1 MERFQTGPAALLE
14 INLLTVTLLALGTAL
29 ATGLGALPFAF
40 VRSVDGVRLG
50 TANALAAGLMLAASL
65 MLVVEGWAHSVG
77 GTLGGVIAGAAFVW
91 ASGRWL
97 DGRDD
102 LDVGALRGA
111 DARKAL
117 LIMGVMTVHSLAE
130 GVGVGVSYGG
140 GEALGLFI
148 TAAIAL
154 HNVPE
159 GLAIALVLV
168 PRGVSVWA
176 AAGWA
181 VVSSLPQPLLAPPSF
196 LAVEAFEPILA
207 PGLGF
212 AAGAMVAMTA
222 SELIPEALEEAPA
235 SRVATVAGLAV
246 LGGFALQLVLVG

>member
-1 MERFQTGPAALLE
+1 MLT
-14 INLLTVTLLALGTAL
+14 IDIWTVTFLAFLTAV
-29 ATGLGALPFAF
+29 ATGLGALPFLF
-40 VRSVDGVRLG
+40 VRDVAKGKLG

-65 MLVVEGWAHSVG
+65 MLVWEGGQHGWLS
-77 GTLGGVIAGAAFVW
+77 TLLGAALGAAFVHVTG
-91 ASGRWL
+91 AWL

-102 LDVGALRGA
+102 LDVGALQGA
-111 DARKAL
+111 NARKAV
-117 LIMGVMTVHSLAE
+117 LIMGVMTVHSFAE

-168 PRGVSVWA
+168 PRGIGVWA

-181 VVSSLPQPLLAPPSF
+181 VVSSLPQPLLAPF
-196 LAVEAFEPILA
+196 AFYAVDHFAPLLP

-212 AAGAMVAMTA
+212 AAGAMVMLAAT
-222 SELIPEALEEAPA
+222 ELIPEAMDQAPRA
-235 SRVATVAGLAV
+235 RVAGIVGLATF
-246 LGGFALQLVLVG
+246 GGFGLQLLLG

>member
-1 MERFQTGPAALLE
+1 MT
-14 INLLTVTLLALGTAL
+14 IDVWTVTFLAFLTAV
-29 ATGLGALPFAF
+29 ATGVGALPFLF
-40 VRSVDGVRLG
+40 VRDIGEVRLG

-65 MLVVEGWAHSVG
+65 MLMWEGG
-77 GTLGGVIAGAAFVW
+77 QRDLLTTFAGAGAGALFVHL
-91 ASGRWL
+91 SGKWL

-102 LDVGALRGA
+102 LDVGALTGA
-111 DARKAL
+111 NARKAL

-140 GEALGLFI
+140 GETLGLFI
-148 TAAIAL
+148 TGAIAL

-168 PRGVSVWA
+168 PRGIGVWA

-181 VVSSLPQPLLAPPSF
+181 VVSSLPQPLVAPFAF
-196 LAVEAFEPILA
+196 LAVEQFAPILP

-212 AAGAMVAMTA
+212 AAGAMVMMALVEMV
-222 SELIPEALEEAPA
+222 PEALAQAPRP
-235 SRVATVAGLAV
+235 RVLSIVAVAA
-246 LGGFALQLVLVG
+246 LGGFAAQLALG

>member
-1 MERFQTGPAALLE
+1 MIE
-14 INLLTVTLLALGTAL
+14 INVWTVTLLAALTAV
-29 ATGLGALPFAF
+29 ATGIGALPFLF
-40 VRSVDGVRLG
+40 VRDVAERRLG
-50 TANALAAGLMLAASL
+50 AANALAAGLMVAASIVL
-65 MLVVEGWAHSVG
+65 LWEGGRRGVPSTA
-77 GTLGGVIAGAAFVW
+77 LGAVLGALFVW
-91 ASGRWL
+91 LSGRWL
-97 DGRDD
+97 DERED

-111 DARKAL
+111 NARKAL

-140 GEALGLFI
+140 GEELGLFI

-168 PRGVSVWA
+168 PRGVAVWA

-181 VVSSLPQPLLAPPSF
+181 VVSSLPQPLLAPFAF
-196 LAVEAFEPILA
+196 LAVDAFAPILP

-212 AAGAMVAMTA
+212 AAGAMIAMAAT
-222 SELIPEALEEAPA
+222 ELVPEALEQAPRGHVWGVGA
-235 SRVATVAGLAV
+235 LAVAGGLLAQAM
-246 LGGFALQLVLVG
+246 LG

>member
-1 MERFQTGPAALLE
+1 MLE
-14 INLLTVTLLALGTAL
+14 INLFTVTLLAALTAV
-29 ATGLGALPFAF
+29 ATGLGALPFLF
-40 VRSVDGVRLG
+40 VRSVDGARLG

-65 MLVVEGWAHSVG
+65 MLVIEGWDYGPLA
-77 GTLGGVIAGAAFVW
+77 TLLGAAAGALFVW
-91 ASGRWL
+91 GSGRFL
-97 DGRDD
+97 DRYDH
-102 LDVGALRGA
+102 LDVGALTGA
-111 DARKAL
+111 NARKAL
-117 LIMGVMTVHSLAE
+117 LIMGVMTVHSFAE

-148 TAAIAL
+148 TGAIAL

-168 PRGVSVWA
+168 PRGIGVWA

-181 VVSSLPQPLLAPPSF
+181 VVSSLPQPLLAPPAF
-196 LAVEAFEPILA
+196 LAVETFQPILP

-222 SELIPEALEEAPA
+222 TELIPEALEEAPA
-235 SRVATVAGLAV
+235 SRVATVAALAIV
-246 LGGFALQLVLVG
+246 GGFALQLLLVG

>member
-1 MERFQTGPAALLE
+1 MIE
-14 INLLTVTLLALGTAL
+14 IDLLTVTLLALGTAI
-29 ATGLGALPFAF
+29 ATGLGALPFLF
-40 VRSVDGVRLG
+40 VRDVAGVRLG

-65 MLVVEGWAHSVG
+65 MLVIEGWDHGVA
-77 GTLGGVIAGAAFVW
+77 GTVLGVLAGALFVW
-91 ASGRWL
+91 GSSRWL
-97 DGRDD
+97 DRYDH
-102 LDVGALRGA
+102 LDVGALSGA
-111 DARKAL
+111 NAKKAL
-117 LIMGVMTVHSLAE
+117 LIMGVMTVHSFAE

-140 GEALGLFI
+140 GDALGLFI
-148 TAAIAL
+148 TGAIAL

-168 PRGVSVWA
+168 PRGIGVWA

-181 VVSSLPQPLLAPPSF
+181 VVSSLPQPLLAPPAF

-222 SELIPEALEEAPA
+222 TELIPEALEEA
-235 SRVATVAGLAV
+235 SRTRVAAVAGLAIV
-246 LGGFALQLVLVG
+246 GGFALQLVLVG

>member
-1 MERFQTGPAALLE
+1 MTIDVWTVTFLALL
-14 INLLTVTLLALGTAL
+14 TAI
-29 ATGLGALPFAF
+29 ATGIGALPFLF
-40 VRSVDGVRLG
+40 VRDVAAARLG

-65 MLVVEGWAHSVG
+65 MLVWEGAQRDWLT
-77 GTLGGVIAGAAFVW
+77 TLLGAGAGALFVW
-91 ASGRWL
+91 LSGRWL

-111 DARKAL
+111 NARKAL
-117 LIMGVMTVHSLAE
+117 LIMGVMTVHSFAE

-140 GEALGLFI
+140 GETLGLFI

-168 PRGVSVWA
+168 PRGVGVWA

-181 VVSSLPQPLLAPPSF
+181 VVSSLPQPLLAPFAF
-196 LAVEAFEPILA
+196 LAVEQFAPILP

-212 AAGAMVAMTA
+212 AAGAMVAMAAT
-222 SELIPEALEEAPA
+222 ELVPEALEQAPRA
-235 SRVATVAGLAV
+235 RVLSVVAIAA
-246 LGGFALQLVLVG
+246 LGGFAAQLALG

>member
-1 MERFQTGPAALLE
+1 MFE
-14 INLLTVTLLALGTAL
+14 INVVTVTILAFLTAV
-29 ATGLGALPFAF
+29 ATGIGALPFLF
-40 VRSVDGVRLG
+40 VRDIARSRLG
-50 TANALAAGLMLAASL
+50 ATNALAAGLMASASILLVLEGAAH
-65 MLVVEGWAHSVG
+65 GWR
-77 GTLGGVIAGAAFVW
+77 GTASGVLAGAVFVW
-91 ASGRWL
+91 LSGRWL
-97 DGRDD
+97 DTRDD

-111 DARKAL
+111 NAKKAI
-117 LIMGVMTVHSLAE
+117 LIMGVMTVHSFAE

-168 PRGVSVWA
+168 PRGIGVWA

-196 LAVEAFEPILA
+196 LAVEAFEPILG

-212 AAGAMVAMTA
+212 AAGAMLAMTVT
-222 SELIPEALEEAPA
+222 ELIPEALEQAPRA
-235 SRVATVAGLAV
+235 QVALIGALAIV
-246 LGGFALQLVLVG
+246 SGFALQYALR

>member
-1 MERFQTGPAALLE
+1 MLE
-14 INLLTVTLLALGTAL
+14 INLVTVTFLAFLTAV
-29 ATGLGALPFAF
+29 ATGLGALPFLF
-40 VRSVDGVRLG
+40 VRTIDGSRLG

-65 MLVVEGWAHSVG
+65 MLVIEGWDYGAVG
-77 GTLGGVIAGAAFVW
+77 TVAGVVAGALFVW
-91 ASGRWL
+91 GSGKWL
-97 DGRDD
+97 DRYEH
-102 LDVGALRGA
+102 LDVGALTGA
-111 DARKAL
+111 NAKKAL
-117 LIMGVMTVHSLAE
+117 LIMGVMTVHSMAE

-168 PRGVSVWA
+168 PRGIGVWA

-181 VVSSLPQPLLAPPSF
+181 VVSSIPQPILAPPAY
-196 LAVEAFEPILA
+196 LAVETFQPILA

-212 AAGAMVAMTA
+212 AAGAMVLMTA
-222 SELIPEALEEAPA
+222 TELLPEALEEASPA
-235 SRVATVAGLAV
+235 RVAAVAGLAV
-246 LGGFALQLVLVG
+246 VGGFALQLLLIG